1 MKIEGIFQGMD
12 PVQTGVS
19 KAGNNWQK
27 TYFEIITNEGERSRR
42 VAFCAFGSTV
52 EQVKAVPKGANV
64 EVRFSAEST
73 DYVDK
78 NNRKR
83 YDTELRC
90 YGLAVI
96 TRQSMQPQYMPS
108 QPAAPQY
115 MPGQPAAPQYQQY
128 QPAQPQTPPSGYP
141 PAPPAR
147 ATAPANPEPQVSS
160 APAGPVQAQMNGGL
174 PPKDMGFPY

>member
-1 MKIEGIFQGMD
+1 MKIEGLFQGMD

-19 KAGNNWQK
+19 RAGNNWQK

-78 NNRKR
+78 NGRKR

-96 TRQSMQPQYMPS
+96 TRQSMQPQYMPQPPYTYAP
-108 QPAAPQY
+108 QPAQ
-115 MPGQPAAPQYQQY
+115 QYQQPAQQY
-128 QPAQPQTPPSGYP
+128 QQPQTPPSGYP
-141 PAPPAR
+141 PAPPAQ

-160 APAGPVQAQMNGGL
+160 APVGPVQAQMDGGL
-174 PPKDMGFPY
+174 PPKNMGLPY